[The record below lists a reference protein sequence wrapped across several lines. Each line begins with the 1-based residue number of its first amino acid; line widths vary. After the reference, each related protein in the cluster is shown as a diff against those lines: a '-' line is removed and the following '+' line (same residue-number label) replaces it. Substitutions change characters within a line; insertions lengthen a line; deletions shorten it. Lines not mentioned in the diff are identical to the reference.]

1 MSLRNLALIF
11 LLLIATALVAQQTDQ
26 TAADFTLTDLSGHKL
41 SLADHKGKVILL
53 DFWASW
59 CVPCQ
64 AEIPRFIEWQ
74 KKYGPQGFQVIG
86 LSMDDDKEAART
98 FTRRYRLNYPVA
110 MGTEK
115 LAESYGGVL
124 GLPANF
130 IIDRQG
136 RIVAKHVGETDL
148 DLIESEIKSQLAQK

>member
-1 MSLRNLALIF
+1 MSLRNVALIC
-11 LLLIATALVAQQTDQ
+11 LLLIATALVAQQSDQ
-26 TAADFTLTDLSGHKL
+26 TAAGFSLTDLQGHKL
-41 SLADHKGKVILL
+41 SLADHNGKVILL

-98 FTRRYRLNYPVA
+98 FARRYKLNYPVA

-148 DLIESEIKSQLAQK
+148 NLIESEIKSQLAQK

>member
-1 MSLRNLALIF
+1 MNLRKLALVLF
-11 LLLIATALVAQQTDQ
+11 VLTTAALLAQEANQ
-26 TAADFTLTDLSGHKL
+26 TAADFSLTDLQGRKL
-41 SLADHKGKVILL
+41 SLAEYKGKVILL

-86 LSMDDDKEAART
+86 LSMDDDKKPAQA
-98 FTRRYRLNYPVA
+98 FARRYKLNYPVA
-110 MGTEK
+110 MGSEK
-115 LAESYGGVL
+115 IAESYGGVL
-124 GLPANF
+124 GFPANI

-136 RIVAKHVGETDL
+136 RVVAKHVGETDL
-148 DLIESEIKSQLAQK
+148 NDLETEIKAALSQK